1 MAPNAPLAPAGPAR
15 RLPGLGLLVALIV
28 ALGAAG
34 AHRAQRAADAVRFG
48 RDDPESWVHPDGEA
62 LRVAALGQHVLVSD
76 VVWVRALLYF
86 AEALDHPSELKRDWQ
101 RASLDAVVTLDPRW
115 RTPYFYGG
123 SFLRLL
129 GDIDASDALLERGMR
144 FLPADPYF
152 PFSVGM
158 NAFLYR
164 KDPERAARFVT
175 LAAGLPGAPEWYR
188 NAAAGILDRSGQRR
202 VALRYLQEQVEAET
216 RPAAREVLL
225 RKQRQLLHDELADQ
239 LNRARDTQPGAPL
252 DALGPLPPDPFG
264 ETWIIAPDGLIRS
277 AAVERVERA
286 RAQGRERDTVA
297 LPVAP

>member
-1 MAPNAPLAPAGPAR
+1 MAPAAPAR
-15 RLPGLGLLVALIV
+15 RLPPLGLVLGFIL

-62 LRVAALGQHVLVSD
+62 LRVAALGQHVLVGD

-86 AEALDHPSELKRDWQ
+86 ADALDTPSDVKREWQ

-144 FLPADPYF
+144 YLPADPYF

-164 KDPERAARFVT
+164 KDPARAAQFVG
-175 LAAGLPGAPEWYR
+175 LAARLPGAPDWYR

-202 VALRYLQEQVEAET
+202 VALRYLGEQIDAES

-225 RKQRQLLHDELADQ
+225 RKQRQLLHDELGDQ
-239 LNRARDTQPGAPL
+239 LGRARDQLEAAQGAPVTTL

-264 ETWIIAPDGLIRS
+264 EVWIIAPDGLIRS
-277 AAVERVERA
+277 AAAERVERA
-286 RAQGRERDTVA
+286 RAQARERDTVA
-297 LPVAP
+297 GAP